1 MPTLAAV
8 EGGGTT
14 YVVAIARDKPENII
28 ERASFPTT
36 TPEET
41 LNKCKN
47 WLKQRSFDALGIAT
61 FGPVDPRTSS
71 KTYGHITKTPKKLWR
86 DADVVGALDI
96 FGVPVKFDT
105 DVNAPALSEYR
116 AMIDKGEDP
125 SCVAYAT
132 VGTGVGV
139 GLVVNGAPVHGLL
152 HPEAGHACVPRYPND
167 TFEGHNPSLNCAGWA
182 EVEAMCASGALAK
195 RAGLADTSG
204 LKDLPDDHEV
214 WDVAA
219 HYLAALCANL
229 ILVVSPEK
237 IVLSG
242 GVMLRASL
250 FPKIRAKT
258 VEYLNGYIPVPA
270 VASAKAAET
279 LIVPSPHGNNAGII
293 GALTLA
299 QDALSTSSSP
309 CRLSLM
315 GGAFAA
321 GALLAA
327 LLR

>member
-1 MPTLAAV
+1 M
-8 EGGGTT
+8 
-14 YVVAIARDKPENII
+14 
-28 ERASFPTT
+28 
-36 TPEET
+36 
-41 LNKCKN
+41 
-47 WLKQRSFDALGIAT
+47 
-61 FGPVDPRTSS
+61 
-71 KTYGHITKTPKKLWR
+71 
-86 DADVVGALDI
+86 
-96 FGVPVKFDT
+96 
-105 DVNAPALSEYR
+105 
-116 AMIDKGEDP
+116 
-125 SCVAYAT
+125 
-132 VGTGVGV
+132 
-139 GLVVNGAPVHGLL
+139 VVNGAPVHGLL

-167 TFEGHNPSLNCAGWA
+167 DFAGHNPSLNCPGWA

-195 RAGLADTSG
+195 RAGLRDASG
-204 LKDLPDDHEV
+204 LKDLPDDHPV

-250 FPKIRAKT
+250 FPKIREKT
-258 VEYLNGYIPVPA
+258 VAYLNGYIPVPA
-270 VASAKAAET
+270 VSSKEAAET

-299 QDALSTSSSP
+299 QDALGERSSP
-309 CRLSLM
+309 CRLSLLS
-315 GGAFAA
+315 GAFAA

>member
-1 MPTLAAV
+1 M
-8 EGGGTT
+8 
-14 YVVAIARDKPENII
+14 
-28 ERASFPTT
+28 
-36 TPEET
+36 
-41 LNKCKN
+41 
-47 WLKQRSFDALGIAT
+47 
-61 FGPVDPRTSS
+61 
-71 KTYGHITKTPKKLWR
+71 
-86 DADVVGALDI
+86 
-96 FGVPVKFDT
+96 
-105 DVNAPALSEYR
+105 
-116 AMIDKGEDP
+116 
-125 SCVAYAT
+125 
-132 VGTGVGV
+132 

-167 TFEGHNPSLNCAGWA
+167 DFAGHNPSFNCPGWA

-195 RAGLADTSG
+195 RAGLRDTSG
-204 LKDLPDDHEV
+204 LKDLPDDHPV

-219 HYLAALCANL
+219 HYLAALCANF

-258 VEYLNGYIPVPA
+258 VQYLNGYIPVPA
-270 VASAKAAET
+270 VASAEAAET
-279 LIVPSPHGNNAGII
+279 LIVPSPHGNDAGII

-299 QDALSTSSSP
+299 QDALGERSSP